1 MPDVWLD
8 VTTILGW
15 QRPAVGIVRVESEC
29 AAFALENKK
38 IRSRFCCFDAI
49 ACRYREVLPEEVCE
63 ALARIGTKRS
73 ANLVEDLSANSSAT
87 FIPPLASREQRL
99 TVFVLRLLALLPQ
112 RWRGCAFNF
121 AATRKTAYQA
131 ASRSYREARLA
142 VREFLRPADSGRF
155 NQEVSSEQ
163 PVAAPVHA
171 VPFSGDDVYV
181 SLGIDWNQKDLKYL
195 FAQKRCVGF
204 RVLLFCYDIIPVKFP
219 HLCVADVAAK
229 FAEYFTDLA
238 WCADRICCI
247 SGCSRR
253 DLTHLLDDLGAPIP
267 QMEVVKLGCEIMSS
281 DLDES
286 APDVSELLGSKYVL
300 FVSTIERRKNHET
313 IYRAY
318 TRLIDSGVSELPLLV
333 FIGMPGWGVRDLMAD
348 LRLDPRIQPYIRILN
363 QVTDSDLVRLYRNAY
378 FTVYPSL
385 YEGWGLPVAESL
397 ANGKFCLA
405 SNVASIP
412 EVGGDLIEYLDP
424 WDVPAWAARL
434 HWYIE
439 HPDDLLQK
447 EQRIKK
453 EYVPA
458 TWQNC
463 ATSILETALRDSEI
477 TNLLIAI

>member
-1 MPDVWLD
+1 MSNVWLD
-8 VTTILGW
+8 VTTILSW

-29 AAFALENKK
+29 AALALENKK
-38 IRSRFCCFDAI
+38 IRSRFCHFDAI
-49 ACRYREVLPEEVCE
+49 SCRYREVRPEEVRE

-73 ANLVEDLSANSSAT
+73 ANLVENLSANPLT
-87 FIPPLASREQRL
+87 LTRPLASREQRL
-99 TVFVLRLLALLPQ
+99 TAFVLRLLALSPHK
-112 RWRGCAFNF
+112 WRGYAFNF
-121 AATRKTAYQA
+121 AITRKTAYQA
-131 ASRSYREARLA
+131 ALRSYREARLA
-142 VREFLRPADSGRF
+142 VCEFLSPAGSGRI
-155 NQEVSSEQ
+155 NPEVSSEQ
-163 PVAAPVHA
+163 PVATPVHA
-171 VPFSGDDVYV
+171 VPFTGDDVYV
-181 SLGIDWNQKDLKYL
+181 SLGIDWDQKNLKYL
-195 FAQKRCVGF
+195 FAQKRQVGF

-229 FAEYFTDLA
+229 FAKYFTDLA
-238 WCADRICCI
+238 WCADKICCI
-247 SGCSRR
+247 SECSRS
-253 DLTHLLDDLGAPIP
+253 DLTQLLDDLGAPIP
-267 QMEVVKLGCEIMSS
+267 KMAVVKLGCEIMSS

-286 APDVSELLGSKYVL
+286 APDVSELLGSRYIL

-318 TRLIDSGVSELPLLV
+318 TRLIDNGLIELPLLV
-333 FIGMPGWGVRDLMAD
+333 FVGMPGWGIRDLMAD
-348 LRLDPRIQPYIRILN
+348 LRLDSRIQPYIRILN
-363 QVTDSDLVRLYRNAY
+363 RVTDSDLSRLYNNAY

-424 WDVPAWAARL
+424 WDVPAWATRL

-453 EYVPA
+453 EYIPV
-458 TWQNC
+458 TWESC
-463 ATSILETALRDSEI
+463 ALSILEMAMDGKK
-477 TNLLIAI
+477 